1 MSHAIRTTRRA
12 VSGIVLASVVWLM
25 ICAPPLSAQD
35 HDWRGREFWVVFL
48 ENEGSGGIVERSDL
62 RLYLSSDRPTS
73 AIITYNQTGE
83 ERTIPIQVA
92 NTTVE
97 VSINALFGNDVEL
110 VDPATEGEISRRSLR
125 IAAQDEVT
133 LYGVNIRNKSS
144 DAFLALPEDVLTR
157 HYMVMAYTNGY
168 DSFAPSDY
176 DMPSE
181 FAVVAT
187 EDGTTVR
194 VVPRTGMNI
203 NGRPDD
209 APFTI
214 LLNRGEAFFA
224 QAQLGMAQD
233 LTGTEVVTT
242 KPVAVFGGVRRA
254 SVPTAVGNYRDH
266 LCEQIPPLEVW
277 GNEAILV
284 PHFPVTEGSSQPA
297 VARVLSAT
305 DNTGWTLNGIPQS
318 PLRRGVPVELQLRN
332 PHIINAD
339 GPILVGQYEHSV
351 DVTDDMGRAELGDPF
366 MMLIPPSQQYDTG
379 YAFQAIIHTEFIL
392 HYINVVVPTDAW
404 HTVLLDGIQPTAS
417 FLQVPGSRYS
427 YAQIQVTPGAHYIR
441 ADSPFGLYSYGYGRA
456 NSYGY
461 AGGSLYHQLVHDFEH
476 PELALNVGC
485 DGLTGIAWD
494 DNSTDWGIDSCYA
507 LADTV
512 NMEVVVDPFPSG
524 ADTVRF
530 YARLLDPYQDGL
542 FAIRAIDSGGRS
554 GSSKIAIPGFTLQA
568 TGMQYETPVLLD
580 TLVLYNGGE
589 FCRTIEIE
597 NYGGFPRT
605 IDSVRLV
612 PDAGQKLK
620 VRTPLPLTIPP
631 GGRVK
636 LNVCVRGWSDSV
648 LFTAVEIGDTCVSR
662 PVAILPLTSGID
674 TNAPVVVKTSGRC
687 MDEVL
692 LTFVESQERF
702 AGINGIVFDTLINC
716 SGAYL
721 PDEEKFPV
729 PGLSVRV
736 KRINPRKELIYH
748 ITVIDAAGNYRTVID
763 TLGGFTLAVAG
774 PSGET
779 VGLLE
784 NRDWIGDSLMLS
796 TIRCDSVVLRNYGSR
811 PLRIDWAR
819 MTGNL
824 SYSIPPAQ
832 LPVEIPP
839 YGERKVLV
847 CIEGT
852 LTGEVVD
859 TLLVAGECGD
869 EERVVM
875 KIAVKEFQSAGTD
888 MCNSMVHMQSG
899 MAKRTFLAAPIP
911 NPVHDAGMTVD
922 LGLIREEAVTLEVIN
937 SDASEASAVLQDA
950 RLPAGITRVGIDLS
964 KLPDG
969 AYFCRMRTAG
979 GEVRLQK
986 IIIKR

>member
-12 VSGIVLASVVWLM
+12 VFGIVLASVVWLM
-25 ICAPPLSAQD
+25 TSPLLLPAQD

-48 ENEGSGGIVERSDL
+48 ENEGSGGVLERSDL

-73 AIITYNQTGE
+73 ATITYSQTGE
-83 ERTIPIQVA
+83 ERTVPIPTA
-92 NTTVE
+92 NTTIE
-97 VSINALFGNDVEL
+97 VSINTLFGDDVEL
-110 VDPATEGEISRRSLR
+110 IDPSTDGEISRRSLR
-125 IAAQDEVT
+125 IAAQNEVT
-133 LYGVNIRNKSS
+133 LYGVNIRSKSS

-157 HYMVMAYTNGY
+157 NYMVMAYTNGY

-194 VVPRTGMNI
+194 IVPRTGMNI
-203 NGRPDD
+203 NGRADD

-214 LLNRGEAFFA
+214 LLNRGDAFFA
-224 QAQLGMAQD
+224 QAELGQPQD
-233 LTGTEVVTT
+233 LTGTEVVTS
-242 KPVAVFGGVRRA
+242 KPVAVFGGVRRT

-284 PHFPVTEGSSQPA
+284 PHFQVTPRSNQPA
-297 VARVLSAT
+297 VARVLAAT
-305 DNTGWTLNGIPQS
+305 DNTAWRLNGVPQS
-318 PLRRGVPVELQLRN
+318 PLQRGVPVELQLLN
-332 PHIINAD
+332 PEIINAD

-351 DVTDDMGRAELGDPF
+351 DVTDEMGRAELGDPF

-379 YAFQAIIHTEFIL
+379 YAFQAIIHPEFIL

-404 HTVLLDGIQPTAS
+404 PSLLLDGVAPTAS
-417 FLQVPGSRYS
+417 FLPVPGSRYS
-427 YAQIQVTPGAHYIR
+427 YAQIQVTPGAHFIR
-441 ADSPFGLYSYGYGRA
+441 ADSPFGLYSYGFGRA

-461 AGGSLYHQLVHDFEH
+461 AGGSLYHQFVHDFEH
-476 PELALNVGC
+476 PEVALNVGC
-485 DGLTGIAWD
+485 DGLTGIAYD
-494 DNSTDWGIDSCYA
+494 DHSTDWGIDSCYA
-507 LADTV
+507 LADTS

-530 YARLLDPYQDGL
+530 YARLLDPYQDGK
-542 FAIRAIDSGGRS
+542 FAIKAIDSGGRS
-554 GSSKIAIPGFTLQA
+554 GSSQIAIPGFTLQA
-568 TGMQYETPVLLD
+568 TGMQYGMPELLD
-580 TLVLYNGGE
+580 TLVLSNGGE

-631 GGRVK
+631 GRRAK
-636 LNVCVRGWSDSV
+636 LDICVRGWVDTVVFAS
-648 LFTAVEIGDTCVSR
+648 VEIGDTCVSR
-662 PVAILPLTSGID
+662 PVAILPLASGID
-674 TNAPVVVKTSGRC
+674 TNAPVVVKSSGRC
-687 MDEVL
+687 IDEVL

-702 AGINGIVFDTLINC
+702 AGINGVVFDTLINC
-716 SGAYL
+716 SGTYL

-729 PGLSVRV
+729 PGISVRI
-736 KRINPRKELIYH
+736 KRINPRRELIYH

-763 TLGGFTLAVAG
+763 TLGGFTLAVTD

-779 VGLLE
+779 VGMLQ

-796 TIRCDSVVLRNYGSR
+796 TIRCDSVILRNYGSR

-824 SYSIPPAQ
+824 NYSIPPAQ

-852 LTGEVVD
+852 MAGEVAD

-875 KIAVKEFQSAGTD
+875 KIAVTEFQSAGTD
-888 MCNSMVHMQSG
+888 MCSSMIHMQSG
-899 MAKRTFLAAPIP
+899 MAKRTFLATPIP
-911 NPVHDAGMTVD
+911 NPVQDAGMTVD
-922 LGLIREEAVTLEVIN
+922 LGLVREEIVTLEVIN
-937 SDASEASAVLQDA
+937 SDASQVHAVLYDVP
-950 RLPAGITRVGIDLS
+950 LPAGITRVGVDLS
-964 KLPDG
+964 QLPDG
-969 AYFCRMRTAG
+969 AYFCRLRTAG
-979 GEVRLQK
+979 GEVHLQK
-986 IIIKR
+986 MFIRR